1 MKRDIPMYQEE
12 ESMSKVMN
20 SFAKS
25 VGKNLSRIK
34 SILIR
39 QKKSADAFTTESKIY
54 LVIKLLIRKQ
64 ASTKKRIS

>member
-25 VGKNLSRIK
+25 FGKNLSRIK

-64 ASTKKRIS
+64 ASTRKRIS